1 MIFVRKPLEACHYLQ
16 QKKIMISVASIT
28 NKIIVQQTLLAKHKK
43 TLDWLSAAI
52 LWKQELAFFQKLL
65 DAYSPG
71 FKTVEE
77 KQKLDHFQNI
87 IIYYRGEL
95 IDSLASKLRLH
106 EKKLA
111 DMFESRDE
119 TQTGYYKEHDELMG
133 QLDSL
138 NTQLTEYKE
147 ELFSFLGKV
156 L

>member
-1 MIFVRKPLEACHYLQ
+1 MVDY
-16 QKKIMISVASIT
+16 KKSTFIKKNMISVASIT
-28 NKIIVQQTLLAKHKK
+28 DKIIVQQTLLTKHKK
-43 TLDWLSAAI
+43 TLEWLSATI

-65 DAYSPG
+65 DAYSPS
-71 FKTVEE
+71 FTKVED

-87 IIYYRGEL
+87 VIYYRGEL
-95 IDSLASKLRLH
+95 INNLVAKLRLH

-111 DMFESRDE
+111 DMFETRDE
-119 TQTGYYKEHDELMG
+119 TNVSYYQEHEELMN

-138 NTQLTEYKE
+138 NTQLLQYKE